1 MTGIQLTDYD
11 LAVDVRRDAGGR
23 ITGGLVV
30 GDILYQNQ
38 ALILAFRKGDL
49 KDDVSVGVGI
59 SRMLLDNERLTWQRE
74 IQEQLEMDG
83 QQVASVEIT
92 DREIKIKARYV

>member
-11 LAVDVRRDAGGR
+11 LAVDVRRDDDGR
-23 ITGGLVV
+23 ITDGLVV

-49 KDDVSVGVGI
+49 KADVSVGVGI
-59 SRMLLDNERLTWQRE
+59 DRMLLDNERLTWQRE

-83 QQVASVEIT
+83 QQVSSVEIT